1 MTLSTIMAYVDVD
14 CSGDTCLGVAVDLA
28 EQFDAKLIGISAAS
42 LPWAYYAQGLTA
54 ELLEQLNADVEKRLA
69 DTEERFRRAATKRV
83 RQLEW
88 RSEMAPRTG
97 YISRQARAADLIVVS
112 RNGDDLQP
120 DPSMGHL
127 DPGDLVMHAGRP
139 VLVVPPKVD
148 AIKLKCAMVAWK
160 DTREARRAVNDALP
174 LLRKVQDVVVV
185 EIIDNESHR
194 SAVHARLDDV
204 VAWLGGHGI
213 AAVSRAFHF
222 PENEEPMEK
231 LWEYGADFIVAGAY
245 GHARLREWVFGG
257 FTRDLLKRSPQCAFL
272 AH

>member
-1 MTLSTIMAYVDVD
+1 MTLSTIMVYVD
-14 CSGDTCLGVAVDLA
+14 CSGDTCLGAAVDLA
-28 EQFDAKLIGISAAS
+28 ERFDAKLIGISAAS
-42 LPWAYYAQGLTA
+42 LPWSYYGEGSTL
-54 ELLEQLNADVEKRLA
+54 ELLEQLNANVQKRLA
-69 DTEERFRRAATKRV
+69 DTEERFRHAATKRV
-83 RQLEW
+83 RRLEW
-88 RSEMAPRTG
+88 RSEVALPTG
-97 YISRQARAADLIVVS
+97 YVSREARAADLIVVS
-112 RNGDDLQP
+112 RIGVQP
-120 DPSMGHL
+120 DPFGHL

-148 AIKLKCAMVAWK
+148 GIKLKCAMVAWK

-174 LLRKVQDVVVV
+174 LLRKAQDVVVV
-185 EIIDNESHR
+185 EIIDNELQR

-204 VAWLGGHGI
+204 VAWLDGHGI

-222 PENEEPMEK
+222 PEKEDPMEK

-257 FTRDLLKRSPQCAFL
+257 FTHELLKRSPQCAFL

>member
-1 MTLSTIMAYVDVD
+1 MVVLCTRL
-14 CSGDTCLGVAVDLA
+14 
-28 EQFDAKLIGISAAS
+28 Q
-42 LPWAYYAQGLTA
+42 LP

-69 DTEERFRRAATKRV
+69 DAEEHFRRAAAKRV
-83 RQLEW
+83 RLLEW
-88 RSEMAPRTG
+88 RSEVALPTG
-97 YISRQARAADLIVVS
+97 YVSRQARAADLIVVS
-112 RNGDDLQP
+112 RNGDELRP
-120 DPSMGHL
+120 DPFRHL

-148 AIKLKCAMVAWK
+148 GIKLKCAMVSWN

-174 LLRKVQDVVVV
+174 LLRKAQDVVVV
-185 EIIDNESHR
+185 EIIDVVVEIIDNELQR

-204 VAWLGGHGI
+204 VAWLDGHGI

-222 PENEEPMEK
+222 PEKEDPMEK

-257 FTRDLLKRSPQCAFL
+257 FTHELLKRSPQCAFL